1 MTENKFSC
9 VDILIE
15 NKNEKTILSLSGNL
29 DHTKKLYD
37 LLLDFDSINNSARY
51 RNTNIIKFEKG
62 ENLTLQTDLISIEE
76 LQKHLRTYL
85 FYGDHQNKICFTTIW
100 IDDGNLK
107 IKMGNPMT
115 NEDYEKVDKII
126 ELMINDK

>member
-9 VDILIE
+9 VYILIE